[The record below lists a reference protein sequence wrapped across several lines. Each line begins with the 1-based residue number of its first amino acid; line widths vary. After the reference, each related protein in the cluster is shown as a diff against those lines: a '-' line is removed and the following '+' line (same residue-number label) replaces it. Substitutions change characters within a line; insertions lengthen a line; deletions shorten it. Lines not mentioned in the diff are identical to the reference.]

1 MYNNIKAANHI
12 VVKSNKVERRINP
25 FYYMKQTLY
34 IIGAIVSF
42 IWLVLVMR
50 YGWNYTDYDYLVM
63 IPTIIIAG
71 IAFLGCFFQIGNDR
85 TRHRRP
91 ARKPKNYSGR
101 V

>member
-12 VVKSNKVERRINP
+12 VRKNKVERRVNP

-42 IWLVLVMR
+42 IWLVVCMR
-50 YGWNYTDYDYLVM
+50 YGWNYTNYDYWVM
-63 IPTIIIAG
+63 IPTIIITG
-71 IAFLGCFFQIGNDR
+71 VAFLGCFLQIGSDK

>member
-12 VVKSNKVERRINP
+12 VTKNKVERRLNP

-42 IWLVLVMR
+42 IWLVVCMR
-50 YGWNYTDYDYLVM
+50 YGWYYTNYNTWIM
-63 IPTIIIAG
+63 IPSITVSIIALASC
-71 IAFLGCFFQIGNDR
+71 IYNIGSENGKYR
-85 TRHRRP
+85 RHSRR
-91 ARKPKNYSGR
+91 ARNSGR